1 LITELRR
8 RAYLSAMQVAS
19 WLPRVELPFAAPS
32 RPELLQA
39 QAALE
44 PEPPAL
50 ITPVEHEQVAEA
62 APTYLPSAV
71 EELAVVRAKIE
82 MPRPVVAAR
91 QSAAA
96 RADAET
102 ESAEPKAAPVAP
114 PRFALQL
121 LRAGACAVLVEL
133 PTGEALQG
141 RDPAYLLLKD
151 LLRAAGLPDSPQ
163 LIGEPVRW
171 PLLVRGQ
178 IDQGPLAALEYVQSF
193 VGARLEE
200 QQPCSCLWLIGLP
213 AIRFAGEAD
222 AEAYNRE
229 LQVEGLGAAWAL
241 PGLELLMDE
250 PERKRE
256 LWQAMRRVRQRWQA
270 NS

>member
-1 LITELRR
+1 MKCHGPLWRR
-8 RAYLSAMQVAS
+8 VRRIA
-19 WLPRVELPFAAPS
+19 
-32 RPELLQA
+32 
-39 QAALE
+39 
-44 PEPPAL
+44 
-50 ITPVEHEQVAEA
+50 QVAETEA
-62 APTYLPSAV
+62 Q
-71 EELAVVRAKIE
+71 VV
-82 MPRPVVAAR
+82 
-91 QSAAA
+91 
-96 RADAET
+96 
-102 ESAEPKAAPVAP
+102 EPKVAPVAP

-133 PTGEALQG
+133 PTGEPLQG

-171 PLLVRGQ
+171 PLLARGQ
-178 IDQGPLAALEYVQSF
+178 IDQGPDAALEFVQSF

-200 QQPCSCLWLIGLP
+200 QEPCSCLWLVGLP

-256 LWQAMRRVRQRWQA
+256 LWQAMRRVRQRWLG
-270 NS
+270 NSVNTSFPGLRAEVSYCLPSQLNE